1 MKIKIRICRCMYA
14 DCSQRVI
21 PFFFQTKTGFP
32 NALQEKWENDP
43 GNQGNHLH
51 NRIRDFY
58 LLPNFLSNKE
68 KGEYLKDYKMV
79 TFGRHPFVRLV
90 STYKDKVI
98 DGLNQS
104 YRKMMNY
111 DKNQPYSVKYFLTF
125 PIVCSNRH
133 FYCSHLFKFEETFS
147 NNQKSILS
155 KKCSD
160 LSTLREN
167 CLEM

>member
-1 MKIKIRICRCMYA
+1 MKMRIRICKCKQIA
-14 DCSQRVI
+14 AI
-21 PFFFQTKTGFP
+21 IFQTKTGFP

-125 PIVCSNRH
+125 QLSVPLGIFIVPIYLN
-133 FYCSHLFKFEETFS
+133 L
-147 NNQKSILS
+147 
-155 KKCSD
+155 KKP
-160 LSTLREN
+160 LGIVLKIFF
-167 CLEM
+167 